1 MRKQPRVMQSATR
14 RGFTLIE
21 LLVVMAI
28 ISILISLL
36 LPAVQQAREAARR
49 TQCRNNL
56 KQYGIALHSF
66 HDLYTKLPYFDRT
79 QPAGDG
85 YFYADSWMGIDL
97 LPFMEADNIYQ
108 KESSIT
114 PDSFVYTDWYAVGN
128 DITGINLSFSRCPSS
143 AQADEFMIRLPA
155 VLGIPD
161 GDFGAMTYAFSC
173 GNLLAPW
180 CADHSG
186 QDENNPTATPPG
198 GNYKADWNGVPES
211 GTKSGYL
218 VPPDEAEIGPF
229 MRHRAVNL
237 VQIKDGTSNT
247 ICMGEA
253 TGGIDWPMCH
263 GRNCGDS
270 DIYPDITLL
279 GRPYYTAEYGWSWA
293 IPGDSDYSTNGLL
306 LTNGMAS
313 TFWTFN
319 RNPVIDNHMGVAD
332 DLGDTTEG
340 SGRHWGEVI
349 RDCSNIEHVVGNF
362 RSPHTGG
369 GFFLMCDGSVQWFGE
384 GMHDIPRRA
393 LGTINGGEIF
403 NMGEVVD

>member
-66 HDLYTKLPYFDRT
+66 HDLYTKLPYYDRS

-85 YFYADSWMGIDL
+85 YHYAQTWVGIDL
-97 LPFMEADNIYQ
+97 LPFMEADNIF
-108 KESSIT
+108 ST
-114 PDSFVYTDWYAVGN
+114 PDQDDGTYLSVDWWNAG
-128 DITGINLSFSRCPSS
+128 DDLTAIDLSFARCPSS
-143 AQADEFMIRLPA
+143 AGPDERRIPA
-155 VLGIPD
+155 ALMGVDRSFAL
-161 GDFGAMTYAFSC
+161 MTYAFSC
-173 GNLLAPW
+173 GNNLAPW
-180 CADHSG
+180 CTDFSG
-186 QDENNPTATPPG
+186 LDENSPTDPMYPG
-198 GNYKADWNGVPES
+198 GSYRADWNSVPES
-211 GTKSGYL
+211 GTKSGYIN
-218 VPPDEAEIGPF
+218 PPDETTLGPF
-229 MRHRAVNL
+229 MRTRAFNL

-253 TGGIDWPMCH
+253 DGGIDWPLCH
-263 GRNCGDS
+263 GRNCSDS
-270 DIYPDITLL
+270 EIFPNPF
-279 GRPYYTAEYGWSWA
+279 GPAPYWTAEFGWAWA
-293 IPGDSDYSTNGLL
+293 EPAATDYATAGVIISSGL
-306 LTNGMAS
+306 AS
-313 TFWTFN
+313 TFWQFN
-319 RNPVIDNHMGVAD
+319 RNPVIDNMMETDVVGAQDAD
-332 DLGDTTEG
+332 RHNGDF
-340 SGRHWGEVI
+340 I
-349 RDCSNIEHVVGNF
+349 RDCDNVNHVVGNF